1 MNKIKYF
8 IGSAILIFIVGI
20 IGFSFIYPY
29 FADATGATIQDNSDE
44 YKISSYSVNIDVA
57 QNNILTVTEN
67 INVYFYEES
76 QGIYRFLPETTT
88 VKFFNSQNELISKNY
103 NVSYNLIDSS
113 ENSLVSSEDGFYVI
127 KLMTSGIYY
136 QNESRNYE
144 IQYSVNLG
152 NDRIPEFDQFYYNVI
167 GQYWD
172 TSIEDISVTINFPTE
187 IDEQSRENAEAY
199 AGEYGSVDAVDFEWN
214 PAGTTL
220 TLTYDELAYGEGI
233 TVRVFLGEGYYSA
246 QPFDRWLNVLTLI
259 LIISLAILAFVLFKK
274 HSNSK
279 TIVPVVQF
287 SVNKKFTPADVG
299 YIMDKQVDNKDVASL
314 IIYWAQQG
322 YVEIVEKD
330 KTTFIRKLKKP
341 ENMKSYEQTLFNVIF
356 EDEKPKPKLKS
367 EKETKGEP
375 EFPLLEINEI
385 GKKIALH
392 IPAIKSEISNLN
404 QPLFNTSAI
413 NSRMLLIILM
423 GVMFAITGVA
433 INLLNVIMWKV
444 IISALL
450 GLFVIGIL
458 YLVSRNT
465 DTNHFMSKKD
475 KFYAFLILALSLG
488 LIIWFLITSFD
499 AYCDL
504 LLTSIWIVLELLF
517 VGFLLF
523 KFNVRTDEGI
533 SELGDIIGL
542 KNFIEVAEK
551 SRLEMLV
558 KDNPSAFYDILPY
571 AYVLGVYEKWC
582 KKFEKISIET
592 PNWYVS
598 DSPNLFNTL
607 IFIHIM
613 DSSCNQILR
622 GIDIA
627 RIANL
632 AENAK
637 NLTGGFG
644 KGGGFGGGFTGGGFG
659 GGGGGRC

>member
-8 IGSAILIFIVGI
+8 IGSAILIFIIGI

-76 QGIYRFLPETTT
+76 QGIYRFLPETTN

-103 NVSYNLIDSS
+103 NVSYTLIDSS

-127 KLMTSGIYY
+127 RLMTSGIYY

-167 GQYWD
+167 GQNWD

-199 AGEYGSVDAVDFEWN
+199 AGEYGSVDAVNFEWN

-322 YVEIVEKD
+322 YVEIVEKE

-367 EKETKGEP
+367 EKEIEGEP

-385 GKKIALH
+385 GKRIALH

-475 KFYAFLILALSLG
+475 KLFAFLILALSLG

-613 DSSCNQILR
+613 DNSCNQILR

-644 KGGGFGGGFTGGGFG
+644 KGGGFGGGFAGGGFG